1 MKKLFF
7 DFFPIVI
14 FFIVFKIH
22 GIYYA
27 TGALMIASAIQ
38 ISYELIRYRK
48 VEMMHIITLVL
59 VLVFGGMTIYFHD
72 DRFIQWKVSIINW
85 LFALILLASH
95 FFMKKP
101 IIRMIMEKN
110 IELPD
115 LVWQRLNFIWITY
128 FTILGAVNIYVA
140 YNYSLNAW
148 VNFKTFGLIGF
159 TLIFIIGQSVYLYKH
174 MDEAKK

>member
-110 IELPD
+110 IVLPD
-115 LVWQRLNFIWITY
+115 QVWKRLNLIWIMY
-128 FTILGAVNIYVA
+128 FTILGAINIYVA

-148 VNFKTFGLIGF
+148 VNFKTFGLIGI
-159 TLIFIIGQSVYLYKH
+159 TLAFIVGQSVYLYKH
-174 MDEAKK
+174 MDESKK